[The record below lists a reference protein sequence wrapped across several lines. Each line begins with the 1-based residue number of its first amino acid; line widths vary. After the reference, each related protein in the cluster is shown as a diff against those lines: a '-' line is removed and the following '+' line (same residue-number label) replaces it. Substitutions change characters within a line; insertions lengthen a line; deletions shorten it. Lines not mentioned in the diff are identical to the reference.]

1 MVNFDEMG
9 EREGIEEE
17 EKGVGVGG
25 LGGGGILIIFVR
37 GNQS

>member
-9 EREGIEEE
+9 ERESIEE

-25 LGGGGILIIFVR
+25 LGGGGIYVLQF
-37 GNQS
+37 